1 MSRPALPVE
10 AEEYLNWLVLERGRS
25 MRTIEAYRR
34 DLQEYLAFGA
44 DCDWGVFDVGAA
56 GIVAWVRARMDVGL
70 AAATVARGLT
80 TVRNF
85 HRWLVLEELRPD
97 DPTVTVELPRVPL
110 GLPKALSEA
119 EAEALMAA
127 PDAALEKALT
137 AAPRGA
143 RSAASKAE
151 PLGPEAVARL
161 EAVACRDRAI
171 LETLYGTG
179 VRVSELVGLSLG
191 DVDLASA
198 SMRVL
203 GKGAKER
210 VLPLGRLAR
219 AALGEWLSFAGRGQM
234 EPERWA
240 SRSDAE
246 AVFLNQRG
254 TRLGRQG
261 VYQLVKGY
269 GDDPNIASALT
280 PHVLRHSF
288 ATHLLNN
295 GADIRTVQELLGH
308 ARVTTTQIYTAVSR
322 ERLFRV
328 YAEAHPRA
336 RLAEAPAG

>member
-1 MSRPALPVE
+1 M
-10 AEEYLNWLVLERGRS
+10 
-25 MRTIEAYRR
+25 
-34 DLQEYLAFGA
+34 
-44 DCDWGVFDVGAA
+44 
-56 GIVAWVRARMDVGL
+56 GL

-219 AALGEWLSFAGRGQM
+219 AALGEWLSFAGRGRDGAGAVGLPVRRRGGVP
-234 EPERWA
+234 EPARHA
-240 SRSDAE
+240 AGSSRGLSTGKG
-246 AVFLNQRG
+246 LRG
-254 TRLGRQG
+254 RPKHRLGAHTSRAAPQF
-261 VYQLVKGY
+261 
-269 GDDPNIASALT
+269 
-280 PHVLRHSF
+280 RH
-288 ATHLLNN
+288 
-295 GADIRTVQELLGH
+295 
-308 ARVTTTQIYTAVSR
+308 
-322 ERLFRV
+322 
-328 YAEAHPRA
+328 
-336 RLAEAPAG
+336 APAEQRCRHPHCAGVAGPRPRHHHADLHRRVA